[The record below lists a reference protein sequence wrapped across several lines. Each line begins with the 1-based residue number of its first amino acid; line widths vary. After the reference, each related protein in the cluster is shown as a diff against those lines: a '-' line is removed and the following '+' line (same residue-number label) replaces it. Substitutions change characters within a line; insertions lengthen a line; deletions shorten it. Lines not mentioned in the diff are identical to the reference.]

1 MKQNYDFFRSYLG
14 VVSREPVSITYLKE
28 EDKFALYYPGPK
40 TAISGT
46 NSGNF
51 GQQCFKFDYYDMI
64 FSINKVRDEIWAN
77 RSKFYKEKEKGG
89 GKDPF
94 GTFPSSSSSFP
105 RGQLLSDIL
114 SGMFGYRCN
123 DCLIV
128 IFDRFC
134 ISKTILDKCY
144 TLRKK
149 KGGVRKIELKMR
161 K

>member
-28 EDKFALYYPGPK
+28 EDKFALYYPSPRLS
-40 TAISGT
+40 AISGT

-64 FSINKVRDEIWAN
+64 FSINKLRDEIWQN
-77 RSKFYKEKEKGG
+77 RSKFYKNKGKE
-89 GKDPF
+89 PF
-94 GTFPSSSSSFP
+94 GSLSFFS

-114 SGMFGYRCN
+114 SSMFGYRCN

-161 K
+161 EK

>member
-28 EDKFALYYPGPK
+28 EDKFALYYPGPM
-40 TAISGT
+40 S
-46 NSGNF
+46 SF

-64 FSINKVRDEIWAN
+64 FSINKLRDEIWQN
-77 RSKFYKEKEKGG
+77 RSKFYKKGKGEKTLSE
-89 GKDPF
+89 
-94 GTFPSSSSSFP
+94 FPSSSSSFP
-105 RGQLLSDIL
+105 RGQLLADIL
-114 SGMFGYRCN
+114 SSMFGYKIN

-161 K
+161 GK

>member
-1 MKQNYDFFRSYLG
+1 MNYIDILNK
-14 VVSREPVSITYLKE
+14 EKVSITYLKE
-28 EDKFALYYPGPK
+28 EDKFALYYPGPLSP
-40 TAISGT
+40 SGT
-46 NSGNF
+46 TF

-64 FSINKVRDEIWAN
+64 FSINKLRDEIWAN
-77 RSKFYKEKEKGG
+77 RSKFYKNKEKAPGG
-89 GKDPF
+89 SLSF
-94 GTFPSSSSSFP
+94 FP
-105 RGQLLSDIL
+105 RGTLLSEIL
-114 SGMFGYRCN
+114 TSMFGYRCN

-161 K
+161 EK

>member
-28 EDKFALYYPGPK
+28 EDKFALYYPSPK
-40 TAISGT
+40 LSTASGAS
-46 NSGNF
+46 SGNF

-64 FSINKVRDEIWAN
+64 FSISKLRDEIWAN
-77 RSKFYKEKEKGG
+77 RSKFYKEKTPGVFSR
-89 GKDPF
+89 GK
-94 GTFPSSSSSFP
+94 
-105 RGQLLSDIL
+105 LLADIL

-161 K
+161 EK